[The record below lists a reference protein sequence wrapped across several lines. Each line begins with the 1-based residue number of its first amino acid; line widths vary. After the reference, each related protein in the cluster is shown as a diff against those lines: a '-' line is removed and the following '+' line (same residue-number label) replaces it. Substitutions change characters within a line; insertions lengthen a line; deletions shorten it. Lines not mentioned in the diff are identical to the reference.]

1 MERLGA
7 DGVDAEPTS
16 DARTEIAHCV
26 APMVRG
32 LPDDYRRAIEL
43 TETEG
48 MTQAAAERLGLSVP
62 GAKSRVQ
69 RGRARLQAML
79 LRCCQIETDRRGRV
93 VAFETRDGQG
103 CASCGDQQ
111 RGPIKVAFGRP
122 REGPRSA

>member
-1 MERLGA
+1 L
-7 DGVDAEPTS
+7 
-16 DARTEIAHCV
+16 
-26 APMVRG
+26 
-32 LPDDYRRAIEL
+32 
-43 TETEG
+43 EG
-48 MTQAAAERLGLSVP
+48 RSQAAAAECLGLSVP

-111 RGPIKVAFGRP
+111 RGAVKVAFGRP
-122 REGPRSA
+122 RKGPRSA